1 MGSLF
6 KQIYRYTHRRAFRH
20 NENLWPFTHITRA
33 ASGEIRTLKYK
44 GKAVPLVNLSELKDS
59 AQGEVLLTATG
70 PSTRSIDF
78 TRLPKSIPVMGVN
91 GAWHLS
97 DKIKFSLYTI
107 VDMEFYDK
115 KPDIIRAVISQPDI
129 VLFTTMHGIAKIL
142 DRHGSALRCRLALIE
157 DACYKIYQPKV
168 PRSAI
173 QQVWRGVTALRFHPQ
188 RQDICFSTDIRQGIF
203 DAGTVVYW
211 ALQILMWLGFKTI
224 LISGLDMSNFNQP
237 RFYET
242 EQDKLPSWLANKV
255 DDLVMPSFSHAAN
268 VLQQNHIRVVNFS
281 LESAVPE
288 TIFEKVSFD
297 EYFKNQ

>member
-70 PSTRSIDF
+70 PSTRRIDF
-78 TRLPKSIPVMGVN
+78 TLLPKSIPVMGVN

-115 KPDIIRAVISQPDI
+115 KPDVIRSVISQADI

-142 DRHGSALRCRLALIE
+142 DRYGAELRCRLALIE

-168 PRSAI
+168 AKNAI
-173 QQVWRGVTALRFHPQ
+173 QQAWRGVPALRFHPQ
-188 RQDICFSTDIRQGIF
+188 RHDICFSTDIRHGIF

-297 EYFKNQ
+297 EYFKNK

>member
-297 EYFKNQ
+297 EYFKNK

>member
-70 PSTRSIDF
+70 PSTRRIDF
-78 TRLPKSIPVMGVN
+78 TLLPKCIPVMGVN

-115 KPDIIRAVISQPDI
+115 KPDVIRSVISQADI

-142 DRHGSALRCRLALIE
+142 DRHGAELRCRLALIE

-168 PRSAI
+168 AKNAI
-173 QQVWRGVTALRFHPQ
+173 QQAWRGVPALRFHPQ
-188 RQDICFSTDIRQGIF
+188 RQDICFSTDIRHGIF

-297 EYFKNQ
+297 EYFKNK

>member
-44 GKAVPLVNLSELKDS
+44 GKAVPLVNISELKDS

>member
-44 GKAVPLVNLSELKDS
+44 GKTVPLVNLSELKDS
-59 AQGEVLLTATG
+59 AEGEVLLTATG
-70 PSTRSIDF
+70 ASTRRIDF
-78 TRLPKSIPVMGVN
+78 TRLPKSVPVMGVN

-115 KPDIIRAVISQPDI
+115 KPDVIRSVISQPDL

-142 DRHGSALRCRLALIE
+142 DRHGAELRCRLALIE

-168 PRSAI
+168 AKSAI
-173 QQVWRGVTALRFHPQ
+173 PQVWKGVGALRFHPQ

-288 TIFEKVSFD
+288 TIFAKVSFD
-297 EYFKNQ
+297 EYFKNK

>member
-224 LISGLDMSNFNQP
+224 LISGLDMSNFNQQ

>member
-70 PSTRSIDF
+70 PSTRRIDF
-78 TRLPKSIPVMGVN
+78 TLLPKSIPVMGVN

-115 KPDIIRAVISQPDI
+115 KPDVIRSVISELTLCSSPPCT
-129 VLFTTMHGIAKIL
+129 V
-142 DRHGSALRCRLALIE
+142 S
-157 DACYKIYQPKV
+157 PKSSTATAQSFAV
-168 PRSAI
+168 
-173 QQVWRGVTALRFHPQ
+173 VWH
-188 RQDICFSTDIRQGIF
+188 
-203 DAGTVVYW
+203 
-211 ALQILMWLGFKTI
+211 
-224 LISGLDMSNFNQP
+224 
-237 RFYET
+237 
-242 EQDKLPSWLANKV
+242 
-255 DDLVMPSFSHAAN
+255 
-268 VLQQNHIRVVNFS
+268 
-281 LESAVPE
+281 
-288 TIFEKVSFD
+288 
-297 EYFKNQ
+297 

>member
-188 RQDICFSTDIRQGIF
+188 RQDICFSIF

-224 LISGLDMSNFNQP
+224 LISELDMSNFNQP

>member
-70 PSTRSIDF
+70 PSTRRIDF
-78 TRLPKSIPVMGVN
+78 TLLPKSIPVMGVN

-115 KPDIIRAVISQPDI
+115 KPDVIRSVISQADI

-142 DRHGSALRCRLALIE
+142 DRHGAELRCRLALIE

-168 PRSAI
+168 AKNAI
-173 QQVWRGVTALRFHPQ
+173 QQAWRGVPALRFHPQ
-188 RQDICFSTDIRQGIF
+188 RQDICFSTDIRHGIF

-237 RFYET
+237 RFY
-242 EQDKLPSWLANKV
+242 
-255 DDLVMPSFSHAAN
+255 
-268 VLQQNHIRVVNFS
+268 
-281 LESAVPE
+281 
-288 TIFEKVSFD
+288 
-297 EYFKNQ
+297 

>member
-33 ASGEIRTLKYK
+33 ASGEIRTLEYK
-44 GKAVPLVNLSELKDS
+44 GKTVPLVNLSELKDS

-78 TRLPKSIPVMGVN
+78 SLLPNHIPVMGVN

-115 KPDIIRAVISQPDI
+115 KPDVIRSVISQPDLI
-129 VLFTTMHGIAKIL
+129 LFTTMHGIAKIL
-142 DRHGSALRCRLALIE
+142 DRHGPELRCRLALIE

-168 PRSAI
+168 PRSSI
-173 QQVWRGVTALRFHPQ
+173 QQVWRGITALRFHPQ
-188 RQDICFSTDIRQGIF
+188 RHDICFSTDIRHGIF

-211 ALQILMWLGFKTI
+211 ALQILMWLGFNTI

-242 EQDKLPSWLANKV
+242 EQNKLPSWLENKV
-255 DDLVMPSFSHAAN
+255 DDLVMPSFSLAAN

>member
-6 KQIYRYTHRRAFRH
+6 KQIYRYTHPRAFRH
-20 NENLWPFTHITRA
+20 NENLWPWAKITRA
-33 ASGEIRTLKYK
+33 PGGEIRTLQYK
-44 GKAVPLVNLSELKDS
+44 GKTVPLVDLSEMKDS
-59 AQGEVLLTATG
+59 MHGEVLLTATG
-70 PSTRSIDF
+70 PSTRNIDF
-78 TRLPKSIPVMGVN
+78 SLLPKNIPVMGVN

-97 DKIKFSLYTI
+97 DRIKFSIYTI
-107 VDMEFYDK
+107 VDMEFYDR
-115 KPDIIRAVISQPDI
+115 KPEIIRAVISQPDL

-142 DRHGSALRCRLALIE
+142 DRHGAALRCRLALIE
-157 DACYKIYQPKV
+157 DACYKIYRPKV
-168 PRSAI
+168 AKNRVRQAWQEVEAI
-173 QQVWRGVTALRFHPQ
+173 RFHPQ
-188 RQDICFSTDIRQGIF
+188 REDICFSTDIRHGIF

-224 LISGLDMSNFNQP
+224 LISGLDMTNFNQP

-242 EQDKLPSWLANKV
+242 DRDKLPSWLENKV